1 MKNKLFL
8 CVCALTATIVS
19 FAQDVII
26 TTDAQKIEAK
36 IMEVSKSEIKYK
48 ELNNL
53 DGPLFTLAT
62 SDINTI
68 IYANGK
74 VVLYNQPTQS
84 TQQPIQQESEQV
96 SVEQSASIKRQA
108 FSEPEKKQTNEFIAT
123 ILLRSGHVI
132 EGEIIAMN
140 NRHVE
145 YYANG
150 SRNTIPASQIES
162 VTLPNG
168 QIKTYNAAASET
180 SSSVTSTVVTSTTTP
195 TIQKSSANYTSGR
208 IYRDNGHFLY
218 NDTYI
223 SSKEV
228 ARILERE
235 NSAAYEQWKKA
246 GGMTIGGAVCT
257 GIGGGL
263 VLGGLFSLISGDAM
277 PCLIMECTALVP
289 LGVGLGLTLGASS
302 KYNRAIDIYN
312 SKYDHAAVQLRWS
325 VAPNGVGLALAF

>member
-1 MKNKLFL
+1 MKNKLLL
-8 CVCALTATIVS
+8 CACALMATIVS

-48 ELNNL
+48 ELDNL

-68 IYANGK
+68 ICANGK

-84 TQQPIQQESEQV
+84 AQQPTQQ
-96 SVEQSASIKRQA
+96 
-108 FSEPEKKQTNEFIAT
+108 EPEQATVGQTKENYAT
-123 ILLRSGHVI
+123 ILLRSGYTLT
-132 EGEIIAMN
+132 GEIAEMN
-140 NRHVE
+140 SKYVAYMDKGERK
-145 YYANG
+145 
-150 SRNTIPASQIES
+150 TIPASQVES
-162 VTLPNG
+162 VTLANG
-168 QIKTYNAAASET
+168 QVKTYSAVLAESE
-180 SSSVTSTVVTSTTTP
+180 SSSVSVSATNNVSTT
-195 TIQKSSANYTSGR
+195 KSTSGR
-208 IYRDNGHFLY
+208 IYRDNGHYLY

-235 NSAAYEQWKKA
+235 NSAAYEQWKRA

-263 VLGGLFSLISGDAM
+263 VLGGLFSLISGDYM

-289 LGVGLGLTLGASS
+289 LGVGLGLALGASS
-302 KYNRAIDIYN
+302 KYNKAVDIYN

-325 VAPNGVGLALAF
+325 VAPNGIGLALAF